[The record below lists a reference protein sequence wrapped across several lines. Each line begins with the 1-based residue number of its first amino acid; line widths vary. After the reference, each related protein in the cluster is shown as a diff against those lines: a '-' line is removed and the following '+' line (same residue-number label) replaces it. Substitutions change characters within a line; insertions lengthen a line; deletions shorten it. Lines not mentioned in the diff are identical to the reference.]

1 MVGCWVL
8 DLNKVRLDVEN
19 LCSEVNREYYLNWAG
34 LKDDMNISGIFE
46 KYRSLFTK
54 ELIMEL
60 ARKRKESRSDEEERR
75 LRYLQGFLISGYLD
89 RVVSDLTDRSETM
102 QAKETVKLNGEEIP
116 FRLSRVKLANEP
128 DRERRAKLFEARNMV
143 IDKLNVVLK
152 ERMQKLHMTAKEL
165 GYENYMELFKDVRSI
180 DFKEL
185 EKIMQGFLEQT
196 SSLYVK
202 IMDRALKEKMGIRL
216 KDAERHDIIYFM
228 RAEEFDSHFRKE
240 EAVQTLKQTLANMG
254 IHLERQKN
262 IYIDAEER
270 PKKSPRA
277 FCAAIHVP
285 EDVKLV
291 IMPEGGHNDYAA
303 LFHEAGHAE
312 HFASVNPSL
321 AIEYKWLGDNSVT
334 ESFASLLEY
343 LMMDE
348 NWLRQHTKMGENEA
362 KHYLSFLSLITLFAL
377 RRYGA
382 KLSYEIKLHSDG
394 LEGADELYKKIME
407 KHLQYKEVK
416 NHYLIDV
423 DDGFYCTQYIQAW
436 IFEAQLRTWL
446 KKEYGEEWFNNPK
459 AGKFLTSLWS
469 QGQKYNVAELA
480 QQLGYKGLDIQPLTT
495 IIQKHL
501 Q

>member
-1 MVGCWVL
+1 MLDDEML
-8 DLNKVRLDVEN
+8 DLNKIRLDVEN
-19 LCSEVNREYYLNWAG
+19 LCSETSKEYYLNWAG
-34 LKDDMNISGIFE
+34 LKDEMNISAIFE
-46 KYRSLFTK
+46 KYRHLFTK

-60 ARKRKESRSDEEERR
+60 ASKRKKSQGEEERR
-75 LRYLQGFLISGYLD
+75 LRYLQGFLMGGYLD
-89 RVVSDLTDRSETM
+89 RVVSDFTDKSETM
-102 QAKETVKLNGEEIP
+102 QAKETVKLDGEEIP
-116 FRLSRVKLANEP
+116 FRLARVKLANEP
-128 DRERRAKLFEARNMV
+128 NREKRAKLFEARNHV
-143 IDKLNVVLK
+143 IDKLNTVLK
-152 ERMQKLHMTAKEL
+152 ERMQKLHVTAKEL
-165 GYENYMELFKDVRSI
+165 GYANYMALFEDVRGI

-185 EKIMQGFLEQT
+185 ERTMQNFLEQT

-202 IMDRALKEKMGIRL
+202 IMDRAMKERMGIRL
-216 KDAERHDIIYFM
+216 MDAERHDLIYFM
-228 RAEEFDSHFRKE
+228 RAEEFDNHFRKE
-240 EAVQTLKQTLANMG
+240 EAVNTLKHTLANMG
-254 IHLERQKN
+254 IYLEKQKN

-277 FCAAIHVP
+277 FCAPIRIP

-312 HFASVNPSL
+312 HFACVNPSL

-348 NWLRQHTKMGENEA
+348 NWLMQYTKMGENEA
-362 KHYLSFLSLITLFAL
+362 KEYLSFLGLITLYAL

-382 KLSYEIKLHSDG
+382 KLSYEIRLHSEG
-394 LEGADELYKKIME
+394 LEGADDFYKQVME
-407 KHLQYKEVK
+407 KHLGYRESK

-459 AGKFLTSLWS
+459 AGEFLTSLWS
-469 QGQKYNVAELA
+469 QGQKYNVTELA
-480 QQLGYKGLDIQPLTT
+480 QQLGYKGLDIQPLTA
-495 IIQKHL
+495 ILRKHL
-501 Q
+501 H